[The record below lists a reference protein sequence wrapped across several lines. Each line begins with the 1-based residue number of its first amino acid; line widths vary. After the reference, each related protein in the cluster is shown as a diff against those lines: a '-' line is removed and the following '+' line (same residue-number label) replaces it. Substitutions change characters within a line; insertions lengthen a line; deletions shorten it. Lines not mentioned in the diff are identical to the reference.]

1 MENLPAYI
9 GIIFSLVT
17 LITVLLFYKASNYS
31 TITLYILTSWLLVQ
45 GIIGYS
51 EFYTV
56 TNVMP
61 PRFVVLIAPP
71 FLFIALLFLT
81 TKGRIYLD
89 SLDTNILTLLH
100 TIRIPVEI
108 ILFWLFLADTIP
120 QLMTF
125 EGRNFDII
133 AGITAPII
141 YYFGYRKKL
150 LNNTVL
156 IIWNVVCS
164 LLLLNIVIN
173 AVLSAP
179 FPFQQFAFDQPNIA
193 VLYFPFVWLPSC
205 IVPLVFLSHFACIR
219 NLLRIQ

>member
-120 QLMTF
+120 
-125 EGRNFDII
+125 
-133 AGITAPII
+133 
-141 YYFGYRKKL
+141 
-150 LNNTVL
+150 
-156 IIWNVVCS
+156 
-164 LLLLNIVIN
+164 
-173 AVLSAP
+173 
-179 FPFQQFAFDQPNIA
+179 
-193 VLYFPFVWLPSC
+193 
-205 IVPLVFLSHFACIR
+205 
-219 NLLRIQ
+219 